1 MPPKAPTVGSL
12 RTEKGLAELNELLS
26 SRSYVGGTIFATAED
41 MTFFAQVPSRPDRQK
56 YPHLLRWYNHI
67 AGLRARHAPYHV
79 WPGQTKTSQDSE
91 PAGQETKKG
100 PRAPGK
106 EKQVLPFDCK
116 VEPVE
121 DRRQVQGDD
130 SVKRGAGGKCFPS
143 AEKGPH
149 GRYYITTAINYCNG
163 WPHIGHAYEALT
175 SDVFA
180 RYHRLLGQ
188 DVFFM
193 TGADEHGQKIAQAA
207 ENEGLQP
214 QEICDRYC
222 LGFRALNQRLNVSN
236 DFYVRTTADRHKVV
250 ARSVWD
256 ICKKKGDI
264 YLDRYE
270 GWYMVREE
278 RFITDQEA
286 QEFNFKDP
294 TSGAPLKKM
303 SEPSFFFRLS
313 KYQEKVIKLIEDRPE
328 FIQPAQYRGEI
339 LERLKSIEAPGALIA
354 AVWSVTANNKTVEP
368 PASGRQRILI
378 VGAGVTGSM
387 LALLA
392 KDMGLSVRVLEK
404 SRGAGG
410 RMATYGYRHGDR
422 SSPLL
427 AQADLG
433 AQYIT
438 TRSSPDHPVLGPL
451 YKRLLDAGVL
461 KPFTAEIAGP
471 NPYGA
476 ASSDVRHFTAPN
488 GLKSVSQYL
497 LESSG
502 VPVDWGVAVDDLT
515 LSETGEVSVSV
526 KEGSLPADAAAAS
539 VVVLT
544 QPPPQVLGASKFGM
558 RGSFLQH
565 TPETISTSL
574 KKVEYSSRF
583 AVAYFFDKSKV
594 TWPFTWTCQYFDKG
608 DVRYV
613 AHDSAKR
620 HSTHETM
627 ISVLV
632 HSGVPLGIELQDEED
647 PFPTAAARLQ
657 RDLEAKLPEL
667 PWAGAEGSKVHKW
680 KYSQVYKGFGGARLA
695 PDWAWP
701 VEEAKEAAPGCVPLF
716 RTDKS
721 LGLLCGDA
729 MAPAGNFEG
738 VASLQSVVQVDVQI
752 LRGSMNKAACES
764 KECFVSCPEDLVDG
778 KRHVMYV
785 WFDALINYLSGIDGI
800 DPKKPLSRFWPAN
813 MHIVG
818 KDIHWFHTVI
828 WPAMLMSSGIPLPK
842 SVVVH
847 GFIAGADG
855 RKMSKSLGNVVDPHD
870 MLDKFP
876 CDTLRWYFC
885 REAAFGDDVRFSE
898 DSLRLMHNAE
908 LCDNLGN
915 LVNRAVNLS
924 GGSVPRCDVEVSLP
938 FDLKELKASVSEAF
952 EAYRLSDAA
961 DFTVRAAAA
970 TNKWIADLEPWKMK
984 AEDQKARRSAC
995 LRKLLEAGPAL
1006 AAVSVWPADPM
1017 VFQLDLIRDECIP
1030 GQAVY
1035 VLAHFF
1041 APFIPVAAEVLPS
1054 CSKTAQENSKARLL
1068 ESTPV
1073 EAIFAKVGQ
1082 PPRQRDPVGEIR
1094 ADLAVSPLRHRP
1106 IPELRD
1112 DFANLEDGKEAPKLR
1127 SATASPEL
1135 KLLAFL
1141 VQVKATSLLFEQLE
1155 VKKVDVDAA
1164 TEKKAEAKAKA
1175 DSKKK

>member
-1 MPPKAPTVGSL
+1 MPPKAPAIGSL
-12 RTEKGLAELNELLS
+12 RTERGLAELNELLS
-26 SRSYVGGTIFATAED
+26 SRSYVGGTYNATAED
-41 MTFFAQVPSRPDRQK
+41 MTLFAQVHSRPDPQQ

-67 AGLRARHAPYHV
+67 SGLRARYAPYHL
-79 WPGQTKTSQDSE
+79 WPGQAPPASQASQASKASK
-91 PAGQETKKG
+91 PSQAGEGAAAQESKKG

-121 DRRQVQGDD
+121 NRRQVCGDD
-130 SVKRGAGGKCFPS
+130 SVKRGTGGTCFPG
-143 AEKGPH
+143 AEKGSH

-207 ENEGLQP
+207 ESEGLQP

-236 DFYVRTTADRHKVV
+236 DFYVRTTAERHKAV

-256 ICKKKGDI
+256 TCKKKGDI

-313 KYQEKVIKLIEDRPE
+313 KYQKAVISLIEEKPE

-339 LERLKSIEAPGALIA
+339 LERLKSIEL
-354 AVWSVTANNKTVEP
+354 
-368 PASGRQRILI
+368 R
-378 VGAGVTGSM
+378 
-387 LALLA
+387 
-392 KDMGLSVRVLEK
+392 DLSI
-404 SRGAGG
+404 SRG
-410 RMATYGYRHGDR
+410 T
-422 SSPLL
+422 
-427 AQADLG
+427 
-433 AQYIT
+433 
-438 TRSSPDHPVLGPL
+438 
-451 YKRLLDAGVL
+451 
-461 KPFTAEIAGP
+461 F
-471 NPYGA
+471 
-476 ASSDVRHFTAPN
+476 
-488 GLKSVSQYL
+488 
-497 LESSG
+497 
-502 VPVDWGVAVDDLT
+502 DWG
-515 LSETGEVSVSV
+515 
-526 KEGSLPADAAAAS
+526 
-539 VVVLT
+539 
-544 QPPPQVLGASKFGM
+544 
-558 RGSFLQH
+558 
-565 TPETISTSL
+565 
-574 KKVEYSSRF
+574 
-583 AVAYFFDKSKV
+583 
-594 TWPFTWTCQYFDKG
+594 
-608 DVRYV
+608 
-613 AHDSAKR
+613 
-620 HSTHETM
+620 
-627 ISVLV
+627 
-632 HSGVPLGIELQDEED
+632 
-647 PFPTAAARLQ
+647 
-657 RDLEAKLPEL
+657 
-667 PWAGAEGSKVHKW
+667 
-680 KYSQVYKGFGGARLA
+680 
-695 PDWAWP
+695 
-701 VEEAKEAAPGCVPLF
+701 
-716 RTDKS
+716 
-721 LGLLCGDA
+721 
-729 MAPAGNFEG
+729 
-738 VASLQSVVQVDVQI
+738 
-752 LRGSMNKAACES
+752 
-764 KECFVSCPEDLVDG
+764 VSCPEDLVDG

-828 WPAMLMSSGIPLPK
+828 WPAMLISAGIRLPQ

-961 DFTVRAAAA
+961 DLTVRAAGA

-984 AEDQKARRSAC
+984 AAEQQALRSAC
-995 LRKLLEAGPAL
+995 LRKLLEA
-1006 AAVSVWPADPM
+1006 
-1017 VFQLDLIRDECIP
+1017 
-1030 GQAVY
+1030 VY
-1035 VLAHFF
+1035 ALAHFF
-1041 APFIPVAAEVLPS
+1041 APFIPIAA
-1054 CSKTAQENSKARLL
+1054 
-1068 ESTPV
+1068 

-1082 PPRQRDPVGEIR
+1082 PPR
-1094 ADLAVSPLRHRP
+1094 P

-1112 DFANLEDGKEAPKLR
+1112 DFTNLEDGKE
-1127 SATASPEL
+1127 
-1135 KLLAFL
+1135 
-1141 VQVKATSLLFEQLE
+1141 VKATSLLFSQLE
-1155 VKKVDVDAA
+1155 VKKVDVDTA

-1175 DSKKK
+1175 ESKKK

>member
-1 MPPKAPTVGSL
+1 MPAVKLERVGRVARILLNMPEKMNAMTSQVVDDFGKVLDKIRTDASEYGAVVITGAGNSFSAGGDLAWLKLRGKDTPSRNSQIMHDFYHRFLAIRSLPLPVVAAINGPAVGAGMCLAMACDIRVASQSAKMGFPFVSLGLHPGMGATHMIQSVAGFETAYRLLLTGDLVTGLEAKELRLVSQVAPDGPTAQAQAMELAERIALQAPVAVRSLVRSLRRKQEEGLEAALWREADAQAHCYATHDLSEGLKASLERRPPRFELNESYVDRLFFLLGLSAEQERGDALSQLLAEAQAKQAAKDDAAARKRERRKRNRQKAETAETHAVAQCDSIGTNAKLTETSSRAAYAACTMSTASQGSAWTKSAGRSRKAAMPPKAPTVGSL

-79 WPGQTKTSQDSE
+79 WPGQTKTSQDNE

-130 SVKRGAGGKCFPS
+130 SVKRGAGGNCFPS

-339 LERLKSIEAPGALIA
+339 LERLKSIEL
-354 AVWSVTANNKTVEP
+354 
-368 PASGRQRILI
+368 R
-378 VGAGVTGSM
+378 
-387 LALLA
+387 
-392 KDMGLSVRVLEK
+392 DLSI
-404 SRGAGG
+404 SRG
-410 RMATYGYRHGDR
+410 T
-422 SSPLL
+422 
-427 AQADLG
+427 
-433 AQYIT
+433 
-438 TRSSPDHPVLGPL
+438 
-451 YKRLLDAGVL
+451 
-461 KPFTAEIAGP
+461 F
-471 NPYGA
+471 
-476 ASSDVRHFTAPN
+476 
-488 GLKSVSQYL
+488 
-497 LESSG
+497 
-502 VPVDWGVAVDDLT
+502 DWG
-515 LSETGEVSVSV
+515 
-526 KEGSLPADAAAAS
+526 
-539 VVVLT
+539 
-544 QPPPQVLGASKFGM
+544 
-558 RGSFLQH
+558 
-565 TPETISTSL
+565 
-574 KKVEYSSRF
+574 
-583 AVAYFFDKSKV
+583 
-594 TWPFTWTCQYFDKG
+594 
-608 DVRYV
+608 
-613 AHDSAKR
+613 
-620 HSTHETM
+620 
-627 ISVLV
+627 
-632 HSGVPLGIELQDEED
+632 
-647 PFPTAAARLQ
+647 
-657 RDLEAKLPEL
+657 
-667 PWAGAEGSKVHKW
+667 
-680 KYSQVYKGFGGARLA
+680 
-695 PDWAWP
+695 
-701 VEEAKEAAPGCVPLF
+701 
-716 RTDKS
+716 
-721 LGLLCGDA
+721 
-729 MAPAGNFEG
+729 
-738 VASLQSVVQVDVQI
+738 
-752 LRGSMNKAACES
+752 
-764 KECFVSCPEDLVDG
+764 VSCPEDLVDG
-778 KRHVMYV
+778 KEHVMYV

-855 RKMSKSLGNVVDPHD
+855 RKMSKSLGNSVDPHD
-870 MLDKFP
+870 TLDKFP

-885 REAAFGDDVRFSE
+885 REAAFGDDVKFSE

-984 AEDQKARRSAC
+984 AEDQQARRSAC
-995 LRKLLEAGPAL
+995 LRKLLE
-1006 AAVSVWPADPM
+1006 
-1017 VFQLDLIRDECIP
+1017 
-1030 GQAVY
+1030 AVY

-1041 APFIPVAAEVLPS
+1041 APFIPVAAE
-1054 CSKTAQENSKARLL
+1054 
-1068 ESTPV
+1068 
-1073 EAIFAKVGQ
+1073 AIFTKVGQ
-1082 PPRQRDPVGEIR
+1082 PP
-1094 ADLAVSPLRHRP
+1094 RP

-1112 DFANLEDGKEAPKLR
+1112 DFANLEDGKE
-1127 SATASPEL
+1127 
-1135 KLLAFL
+1135 
-1141 VQVKATSLLFEQLE
+1141 VKATSLLFSQLE

>member
-1 MPPKAPTVGSL
+1 MPPKAPNVGSL

-116 VEPVE
+116 VEAVE

-130 SVKRGAGGKCFPS
+130 SVKRGAGGTCFPS
-143 AEKGPH
+143 AEKGPY

-222 LGFRALNQRLNVSN
+222 IGFRALNQRLNVSN

-313 KYQEKVIKLIEDRPE
+313 KYQEKVVKLIEERPE

-339 LERLKSIEAPGALIA
+339 LERLKSIEL
-354 AVWSVTANNKTVEP
+354 
-368 PASGRQRILI
+368 R
-378 VGAGVTGSM
+378 
-387 LALLA
+387 
-392 KDMGLSVRVLEK
+392 DLSI
-404 SRGAGG
+404 SRG
-410 RMATYGYRHGDR
+410 T
-422 SSPLL
+422 
-427 AQADLG
+427 
-433 AQYIT
+433 
-438 TRSSPDHPVLGPL
+438 
-451 YKRLLDAGVL
+451 
-461 KPFTAEIAGP
+461 F
-471 NPYGA
+471 
-476 ASSDVRHFTAPN
+476 
-488 GLKSVSQYL
+488 
-497 LESSG
+497 
-502 VPVDWGVAVDDLT
+502 DWG
-515 LSETGEVSVSV
+515 
-526 KEGSLPADAAAAS
+526 
-539 VVVLT
+539 
-544 QPPPQVLGASKFGM
+544 
-558 RGSFLQH
+558 
-565 TPETISTSL
+565 
-574 KKVEYSSRF
+574 
-583 AVAYFFDKSKV
+583 
-594 TWPFTWTCQYFDKG
+594 
-608 DVRYV
+608 
-613 AHDSAKR
+613 
-620 HSTHETM
+620 
-627 ISVLV
+627 
-632 HSGVPLGIELQDEED
+632 
-647 PFPTAAARLQ
+647 
-657 RDLEAKLPEL
+657 
-667 PWAGAEGSKVHKW
+667 
-680 KYSQVYKGFGGARLA
+680 
-695 PDWAWP
+695 
-701 VEEAKEAAPGCVPLF
+701 
-716 RTDKS
+716 
-721 LGLLCGDA
+721 
-729 MAPAGNFEG
+729 
-738 VASLQSVVQVDVQI
+738 
-752 LRGSMNKAACES
+752 
-764 KECFVSCPEDLVDG
+764 VSCPEDLVDG

-828 WPAMLMSSGIPLPK
+828 WPAMLMSAGIPLPK

-961 DFTVRAAAA
+961 DLTVRAAAA

-984 AEDQKARRSAC
+984 AEDQQARRSAC
-995 LRKLLEAGPAL
+995 LRKLLE
-1006 AAVSVWPADPM
+1006 
-1017 VFQLDLIRDECIP
+1017 
-1030 GQAVY
+1030 AVY

-1041 APFIPVAAEVLPS
+1041 APFIPVAAE
-1054 CSKTAQENSKARLL
+1054 
-1068 ESTPV
+1068 
-1073 EAIFAKVGQ
+1073 AIFGKVGQ
-1082 PPRQRDPVGEIR
+1082 PPR
-1094 ADLAVSPLRHRP
+1094 P
-1106 IPELRD
+1106 IPDLRD
-1112 DFANLEDGKEAPKLR
+1112 DFANLEDGKE
-1127 SATASPEL
+1127 
-1135 KLLAFL
+1135 
-1141 VQVKATSLLFEQLE
+1141 VKATSLLFSQLE

>member
-79 WPGQTKTSQDSE
+79 WPGQTKTSQDNE

-130 SVKRGAGGKCFPS
+130 SVKRGAGGNCFPS

-339 LERLKSIEAPGALIA
+339 LERLKSIEL
-354 AVWSVTANNKTVEP
+354 
-368 PASGRQRILI
+368 R
-378 VGAGVTGSM
+378 
-387 LALLA
+387 
-392 KDMGLSVRVLEK
+392 DLSI
-404 SRGAGG
+404 SRG
-410 RMATYGYRHGDR
+410 T
-422 SSPLL
+422 
-427 AQADLG
+427 
-433 AQYIT
+433 
-438 TRSSPDHPVLGPL
+438 
-451 YKRLLDAGVL
+451 
-461 KPFTAEIAGP
+461 F
-471 NPYGA
+471 
-476 ASSDVRHFTAPN
+476 
-488 GLKSVSQYL
+488 
-497 LESSG
+497 
-502 VPVDWGVAVDDLT
+502 DWG
-515 LSETGEVSVSV
+515 
-526 KEGSLPADAAAAS
+526 
-539 VVVLT
+539 
-544 QPPPQVLGASKFGM
+544 
-558 RGSFLQH
+558 
-565 TPETISTSL
+565 
-574 KKVEYSSRF
+574 
-583 AVAYFFDKSKV
+583 
-594 TWPFTWTCQYFDKG
+594 
-608 DVRYV
+608 
-613 AHDSAKR
+613 
-620 HSTHETM
+620 
-627 ISVLV
+627 
-632 HSGVPLGIELQDEED
+632 
-647 PFPTAAARLQ
+647 
-657 RDLEAKLPEL
+657 
-667 PWAGAEGSKVHKW
+667 
-680 KYSQVYKGFGGARLA
+680 
-695 PDWAWP
+695 
-701 VEEAKEAAPGCVPLF
+701 
-716 RTDKS
+716 
-721 LGLLCGDA
+721 
-729 MAPAGNFEG
+729 
-738 VASLQSVVQVDVQI
+738 
-752 LRGSMNKAACES
+752 
-764 KECFVSCPEDLVDG
+764 VSCPEDLVDG

-855 RKMSKSLGNVVDPHD
+855 RKMSKSLGNSVDPHD
-870 MLDKFP
+870 TLDKFP

-885 REAAFGDDVRFSE
+885 REAAFGDDVKFSE

-984 AEDQKARRSAC
+984 AEDQQARRSAC
-995 LRKLLEAGPAL
+995 LRKLLE
-1006 AAVSVWPADPM
+1006 
-1017 VFQLDLIRDECIP
+1017 
-1030 GQAVY
+1030 AVY

-1041 APFIPVAAEVLPS
+1041 APFIPVAAE
-1054 CSKTAQENSKARLL
+1054 
-1068 ESTPV
+1068 
-1073 EAIFAKVGQ
+1073 AIFTKVGQ
-1082 PPRQRDPVGEIR
+1082 PP
-1094 ADLAVSPLRHRP
+1094 RP

-1112 DFANLEDGKEAPKLR
+1112 DFANLEDGKE
-1127 SATASPEL
+1127 
-1135 KLLAFL
+1135 
-1141 VQVKATSLLFEQLE
+1141 VKATSLLFSQLE

>member
-79 WPGQTKTSQDSE
+79 WPGQTKTSQDNE

-130 SVKRGAGGKCFPS
+130 SVKRGAGGNCFPS

-339 LERLKSIEAPGALIA
+339 LERLKSIEL
-354 AVWSVTANNKTVEP
+354 
-368 PASGRQRILI
+368 R
-378 VGAGVTGSM
+378 
-387 LALLA
+387 
-392 KDMGLSVRVLEK
+392 DLSI
-404 SRGAGG
+404 SRG
-410 RMATYGYRHGDR
+410 T
-422 SSPLL
+422 
-427 AQADLG
+427 
-433 AQYIT
+433 
-438 TRSSPDHPVLGPL
+438 
-451 YKRLLDAGVL
+451 
-461 KPFTAEIAGP
+461 F
-471 NPYGA
+471 
-476 ASSDVRHFTAPN
+476 
-488 GLKSVSQYL
+488 
-497 LESSG
+497 
-502 VPVDWGVAVDDLT
+502 DWG
-515 LSETGEVSVSV
+515 
-526 KEGSLPADAAAAS
+526 
-539 VVVLT
+539 
-544 QPPPQVLGASKFGM
+544 
-558 RGSFLQH
+558 
-565 TPETISTSL
+565 
-574 KKVEYSSRF
+574 
-583 AVAYFFDKSKV
+583 
-594 TWPFTWTCQYFDKG
+594 
-608 DVRYV
+608 
-613 AHDSAKR
+613 
-620 HSTHETM
+620 
-627 ISVLV
+627 
-632 HSGVPLGIELQDEED
+632 
-647 PFPTAAARLQ
+647 
-657 RDLEAKLPEL
+657 
-667 PWAGAEGSKVHKW
+667 
-680 KYSQVYKGFGGARLA
+680 
-695 PDWAWP
+695 
-701 VEEAKEAAPGCVPLF
+701 
-716 RTDKS
+716 
-721 LGLLCGDA
+721 
-729 MAPAGNFEG
+729 
-738 VASLQSVVQVDVQI
+738 
-752 LRGSMNKAACES
+752 
-764 KECFVSCPEDLVDG
+764 VSCPEDLVDG
-778 KRHVMYV
+778 KEHVMYV

-855 RKMSKSLGNVVDPHD
+855 RKMSKSLGNSVDPHD
-870 MLDKFP
+870 TLDKFP

-885 REAAFGDDVRFSE
+885 REAAFGDDVKFSE

-984 AEDQKARRSAC
+984 AEDQQARRSAC
-995 LRKLLEAGPAL
+995 LRKLLE
-1006 AAVSVWPADPM
+1006 
-1017 VFQLDLIRDECIP
+1017 
-1030 GQAVY
+1030 AVY

-1041 APFIPVAAEVLPS
+1041 APFIPVAAE
-1054 CSKTAQENSKARLL
+1054 
-1068 ESTPV
+1068 
-1073 EAIFAKVGQ
+1073 AIFTKVGQ
-1082 PPRQRDPVGEIR
+1082 PP
-1094 ADLAVSPLRHRP
+1094 RP

-1112 DFANLEDGKEAPKLR
+1112 DFANLEDGKE
-1127 SATASPEL
+1127 
-1135 KLLAFL
+1135 
-1141 VQVKATSLLFEQLE
+1141 VKATSLLFSQLE